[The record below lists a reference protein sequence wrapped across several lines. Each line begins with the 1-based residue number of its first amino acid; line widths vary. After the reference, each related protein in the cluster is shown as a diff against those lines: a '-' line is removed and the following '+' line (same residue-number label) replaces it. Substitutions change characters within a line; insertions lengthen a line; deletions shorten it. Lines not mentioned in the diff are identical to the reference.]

1 MATDDRLTL
10 LKQAVARL
18 KEDGVQS
25 VGVDAL
31 LDYIAKLEAAIEPR
45 REPNAAEI
53 EHYKAQLAAWVEKQ
67 KEVSAINVEGFKSV
81 ILAGQ
86 SALRSA
92 LLVNGGA
99 AVALLAF
106 IGKLSATPPAM

>member
-1 MATDDRLTL
+1 MATDDRFTL
-10 LKQAVARL
+10 LKQAIAKL
-18 KEDGVQS
+18 KAGGVQS
-25 VGVDAL
+25 VGVDDL
-31 LDYIAKLEAAIEPR
+31 LDYVAKLEAAVEPR
-45 REPNAAEI
+45 QEPGAAEI

-67 KEVSAINVEGFKSV
+67 KEASAINVEGFKSV

-106 IGKLSATPPAM
+106 IGKLSTDSPAT